1 MFGYEILKNGEENKK
16 LVTSLSEKKTLKE
29 NMKQFLTKLRI
40 SPKEKLECSVCW
52 E

>member
-1 MFGYEILKNGEENKK
+1 MFGYEILKNGEERKK